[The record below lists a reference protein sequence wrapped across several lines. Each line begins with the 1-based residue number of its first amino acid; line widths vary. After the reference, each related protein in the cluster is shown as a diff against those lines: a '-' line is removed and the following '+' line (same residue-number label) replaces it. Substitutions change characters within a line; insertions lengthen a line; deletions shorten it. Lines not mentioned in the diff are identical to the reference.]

1 MATRID
7 NFKSET
13 QLTTSAV
20 ALVSAGN
27 SDVRFI
33 GKASVTN
40 TSTSNIEVIFW
51 RIATASTPTTGSGAN
66 WIVRRTIAAGRTEDI
81 SELMNHVLG
90 NAMSIFGSAA
100 TASVVNFDCSGLI
113 ET

>member
-7 NFKSET
+7 DFKSET
-13 QLTTSAV
+13 QLTSSAV
-20 ALVSAGN
+20 ALVSSGN

-33 GKASVTN
+33 GKATVTN
-40 TSTSNIEVIFW
+40 TSVLNVEVTFW
-51 RIATASTPTTGSGAN
+51 RIATATTPVSGSGGN
-66 WIVRRTIAAGRTEDI
+66 WIARETIGAGKTEDI
-81 SELMNHVLG
+81 NELMNHALG
-90 NAMSIFGSAA
+90 NSMSIFGLAD